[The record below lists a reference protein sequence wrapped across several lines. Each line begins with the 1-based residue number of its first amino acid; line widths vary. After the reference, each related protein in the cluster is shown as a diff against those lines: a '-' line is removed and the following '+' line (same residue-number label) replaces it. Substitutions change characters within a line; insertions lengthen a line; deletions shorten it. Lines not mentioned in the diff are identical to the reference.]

1 MRWTFNVD
9 LISSKWSQSESF
21 RKVRKHFKFL
31 FCVPQNPKFGRLRC
45 FSFLDTMNISLNIL
59 YFVKITKSARFSLIK
74 CTGERSI
81 RSRTLLRNW
90 NLWDK
95 PWQMNLFLQ
104 SRGGWKYQL
113 MIISEVDLY
122 IFPRHEFIILFS
134 WYRKNFRLV
143 AIHDLLRLYVRI
155 LWHYKK

>member
-1 MRWTFNVD
+1 
-9 LISSKWSQSESF
+9 
-21 RKVRKHFKFL
+21 
-31 FCVPQNPKFGRLRC
+31 
-45 FSFLDTMNISLNIL
+45 
-59 YFVKITKSARFSLIK
+59 
-74 CTGERSI
+74 
-81 RSRTLLRNW
+81 
-90 NLWDK
+90 
-95 PWQMNLFLQ
+95 MNLFLQ

-155 LWHYKK
+155 L